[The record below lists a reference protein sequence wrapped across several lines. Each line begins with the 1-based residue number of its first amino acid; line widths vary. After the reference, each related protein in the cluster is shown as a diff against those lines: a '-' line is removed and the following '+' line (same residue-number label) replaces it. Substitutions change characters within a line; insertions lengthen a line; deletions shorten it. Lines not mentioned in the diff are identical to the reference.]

1 MQVIGPLGMRL
12 LKACWNRRGQI
23 RLVLWEPGAE
33 GSYRRPQGA
42 LESRMLCVTSDVQS
56 SPKDVDITK
65 YKHLPMYAVILN
77 PAVAPE
83 GN

>member
-1 MQVIGPLGMRL
+1 MRL
-12 LKACWNRRGQI
+12 LRAYWNSWGQI

-42 LESRMLCVTSDVQS
+42 LEYRMLCATSDAQS

-65 YKHLPMYAVILN
+65 YKHLPMYAVILK